1 VPTSGLNPQYNQG
14 VGVVESPMN
23 ESQTVERTGLRVTLR
38 LEVQAGA
45 IVASVI
51 EFPECR
57 VEAATREE
65 AIEQVQAALLERLAH
80 VETIFWDVPIEQ
92 NLNGVRKR
100 SVSPWIRF
108 AGMFQ
113 DDPDFAAIAA
123 NIRAEREVED
133 DSEVAPS
140 VYSLEG

>member
-1 VPTSGLNPQYNQG
+1 MG
-14 VGVVESPMN
+14 SPMN

-38 LEVQAGA
+38 LEVQASGA
-45 IVASVI
+45 VVAAVV

-65 AIEQVQAALLERLAH
+65 AIEGVQAALLERLVH

-92 NLNGVRKR
+92 NLNGVGRR
-100 SVSPWIRF
+100 SVSPWIKF

-133 DSEVAPS
+133 DSEVDPS